1 MGIQAWFIIFGVG
14 AMMLIVWDGKR
25 CKRQKS
31 TSSANSTLGASGHSP
46 ALSIVNASPMPGEP
60 LEGNTPLKAVTTIG
74 ARPVVER
81 SVGGTS
87 IGAATHISGK
97 VIADEPVSIKGRLTG
112 TVIAPNHTVLVTA
125 TGRVSNYMEGHCVDI
140 DGHLV
145 GTLKANNNA
154 IVRTRARIQGVIE
167 APRLACMPGAW
178 LQVDVAHQAKS
189 HRPKVALVS

>member
-25 CKRQKS
+25 CKRQQS
-31 TSSANSTLGASGHSP
+31 TSGAPDRPPS
-46 ALSIVNASPMPGEP
+46 LSIVSASPMPSEP
-60 LEGNTPLKAVTTIG
+60 LEGNRPLTSVATTR
-74 ARPVVER
+74 AFPVVER
-81 SVGGTS
+81 SDVGTS

-97 VIADEPVSIKGRLTG
+97 VIADEPVFIKGRITG
-112 TVIAPNHTVLVTA
+112 TVIAPNHTISVTA
-125 TGRVSNYMEGHCVDI
+125 TGHVTTYMEGHCVDI
-140 DGHLV
+140 DGNLV
-145 GTLKANNNA
+145 GTLKANNRA

-178 LQVDVAHQAKS
+178 LQVDVAHQAKC